1 MPQFTYFHDSFK
13 AELIKSTGKLNLI
26 KNKLLDLEFV
36 KNINDRKN
44 KMEGSRICK
53 FQIRIKY
60 RIPKLFL

>member
-36 KNINDRKN
+36 KSINDRKN
-44 KMEGSRICK
+44 KPFI
-53 FQIRIKY
+53 
-60 RIPKLFL
+60 LNA